1 MKSIRFLLAASLAFF
16 LPSVCLIAQND
27 DFSALMSV
35 GIDKKIASGLSAEFV
50 AEYPIRQDQKQWS
63 LSGNLSYRLYRNKA
77 KTFDIKADAGLKFS
91 RIYKPEEK
99 IMKDSVFSWDENL
112 GRDVFRGQTF
122 NVNDSYDYSRFK
134 AFASVSL
141 SYELGRFKFAL
152 RERYQFTWNDSVSI
166 VSHRWRY
173 DKSSGQIS
181 ERPDKAETKWK
192 ATDNRRHVL
201 RSRLQIGYDIPKCKV
216 DPYASAE
223 LFNDLKNGF
232 CIQKTRFTAG
242 VECKIRKVHVL
253 KLYYYY
259 QHEPDDEEPGGH
271 VAGLSYCYNF

>member
-35 GIDKKIASGLSAEFV
+35 GIDKKIASGLSAEFE

-77 KTFDIKADAGLKFS
+77 KTFDVKADAGLKFS

-99 IMKDSVFSWDENL
+99 VMKDSVISWDKNL
-112 GRDVFRGQTF
+112 GQYVFRGQTF

-173 DKSSGQIS
+173 DKSLGQIS

-201 RSRLQIGYDIPKCKV
+201 RSRLQIGYDIPTCKV

-223 LFNDLKNGF
+223 LLNDLKNGF

-242 VECKIRKVHVL
+242 VECKIRKVHVF

>member
-35 GIDKKIASGLSAEFV
+35 GIDKKIASGLSAEFE

-112 GRDVFRGQTF
+112 GQDVFRGQTF

>member
-35 GIDKKIASGLSAEFV
+35 GIDKKIASGLSAEFE

-77 KTFDIKADAGLKFS
+77 KTFDVKADAGLKFS

-112 GRDVFRGQTF
+112 GQDVFRGQTF

-166 VSHRWRY
+166 VCHKWRY

>member
-35 GIDKKIASGLSAEFV
+35 GIDKKIASGLSAEFE

-77 KTFDIKADAGLKFS
+77 KTFDVKADAGLKFS

-112 GRDVFRGQTF
+112 GQDVFRGQTF

>member
-35 GIDKKIASGLSAEFV
+35 GIDKKIASGLSAEFG

-112 GRDVFRGQTF
+112 GQDVFRGQTF

>member
-1 MKSIRFLLAASLAFF
+1 MKSIRFLLVASLAFF

-112 GRDVFRGQTF
+112 GQDVFRGQTF

-173 DKSSGQIS
+173 DKSSRQIS

>member
-16 LPSVCLIAQND
+16 LPSVYLVAQND
-27 DFSALMSV
+27 DFSALLSV
-35 GIDKKIASGLSAEFV
+35 GIDKKIASGLSAEFE

-112 GRDVFRGQTF
+112 GQDVFRGQTF

>member
-112 GRDVFRGQTF
+112 GQDVFRGQTF